1 MKRWISSDGNYT
13 TGDKNIDTKISI
25 NEVLMKLVSLFNSHI
40 SHCKSPSSLNYIRIP
55 CREMGLTVL
64 FTLNLTL

>member
-1 MKRWISSDGNYT
+1 M
-13 TGDKNIDTKISI
+13 KISI

-40 SHCKSPSSLNYIRIP
+40 SHCNRIP
-55 CREMGLTVL
+55 CREMGLTLL